1 MPNTQRENANPIFT
15 NENLDKS
22 YKLADVLKDLTI
34 NNAKYESNS
43 ETKIEA
49 QDDLTSD
56 PSTVTH
62 ISNDK

>member
-43 ETKIEA
+43 ETTIEA

>member
-1 MPNTQRENANPIFT
+1 MPNKQRENANPIFT
-15 NENLDKS
+15 NENLEKS

-43 ETKIEA
+43 ETTIEA